1 MSLKLLKQSVDIIE
15 EDLKHTKTKKGK
27 QTSNTNNKKQKTLN
41 NAISEEHFSKKHKKN
56 IQDVKQELKSSNK
69 KTEENMK
76 RLLALSMNTVKIK
89 DAEKIV
95 QRAHKGRYIE
105 KIIPEV
111 EQESIF
117 TEEDFRKFEEEYFN
131 S

>member
-1 MSLKLLKQSVDIIE
+1 MSLKLLKQSVDIVE
-15 EDLKHTKTKKGK
+15 SELQEPKSKK
-27 QTSNTNNKKQKTLN
+27 NKKV
-41 NAISEEHFSKKHKKN
+41 SVKKHDASSRVKVEENQFKQYKKN
-56 IQDVKQELKSSNK
+56 IQDVRSELKTKDK
-69 KTEENMK
+69 KSEENIK
-76 RLLALSMNTVKIK
+76 RLLALSMNTINIK

-95 QRAHKGRYIE
+95 QRAHKGRYVK
-105 KIIPEV
+105 KIIPKV

>member
-1 MSLKLLKQSVDIIE
+1 MSLKLLKQSVDIVE
-15 EDLKHTKTKKGK
+15 EEINSINESKKR
-27 QTSNTNNKKQKTLN
+27 SCSRNTNSSLKFVSEHQTRKQHKKKLQGVRSQLISNDAK
-41 NAISEEHFSKKHKKN
+41 SEEN
-56 IQDVKQELKSSNK
+56 I
-69 KTEENMK
+69 K
-76 RLLALSMNTVKIK
+76 RLLALSMNHINIK

-95 QRAHKGRYIE
+95 QRAHKGRYVD
-105 KIIPEV
+105 KIIPKV

>member
-15 EDLKHTKTKKGK
+15 EDLKQTKSKKGK
-27 QTSNTNNKKQKTLN
+27 QISNVNNKKNKTLN
-41 NAISEEHFSKKHKKN
+41 NTIIEHFNKKPKKN
-56 IQDVKQELKSSNK
+56 ILDVKKELKSSNTK
-69 KTEENMK
+69 AEENIK
-76 RLLALSMNTVKIK
+76 RLLALSMNTVKVK

-95 QRAHKGRYIE
+95 QRAHKGRYVE
-105 KIIPEV
+105 KVIPDV